1 MAKRTAM
8 PYRAMPRARVAVLTL
23 VLGWGV
29 AGRVAWADEPRVAV
43 ASADA
48 KQAARALVA
57 EGESRFA
64 RRDYPGALA
73 SYSEAY
79 RLVHVPTVGLA
90 VAQTQVALGLLLD
103 AQVTALEIVAL
114 PVQAGEPKVFAEARV
129 SAAELER
136 SLRQRIPSVLVEVSP
151 PGASPRFQVDGREA
165 PSVGET
171 SLKLNPGPH
180 RLSVDAP
187 GHSPVEQ
194 AFKLTEGEARRLRVM
209 LAPTAVAAPEAAL
222 SPPAV
227 IAPAASEPAS
237 PPREEVARERS
248 LSGAEVRGVVALSIA
263 GAGVLVGSTTGIL
276 AFTSK
281 PDCPGS
287 VCPLGSQQAIDES
300 KRFGNIANVSFAV
313 AVVAAGYGLWE
324 LLANGKPTTGVAR
337 PLELGLVPGT
347 GEGAQLQWSGAF

>member
-1 MAKRTAM
+1 MVAKRM
-8 PYRAMPRARVAVLTL
+8 VAVLTL

-29 AGRVAWADEPRVAV
+29 VGREAWAEEPRVAV

-48 KQAARALVA
+48 RQAARALVA

-64 RRDYPGALA
+64 KRDYRGALA

-90 VAQTQVALGLLLD
+90 VAQTEVALGLLLE
-103 AQVTALEIVAL
+103 AQATALEIVAL
-114 PVQAGEPKVFAEARV
+114 PVQAGEPKVFAQARS

-151 PGASPRFQVDGREA
+151 PVAGPRFQVDGR
-165 PSVGET
+165 
-171 SLKLNPGPH
+171 
-180 RLSVDAP
+180 
-187 GHSPVEQ
+187 
-194 AFKLTEGEARRLRVM
+194 
-209 LAPTAVAAPEAAL
+209 TAVAAPEAPL
-222 SPPAV
+222 SPPSV
-227 IAPAASEPAS
+227 MAPATPEPAS
-237 PPREEVARERS
+237 SSREDVAGERS

-263 GAGVLVGSTTGIL
+263 GASVLVGSTTGIL

-324 LLANGKPTTGVAR
+324 LLASGKPTTGAAR
-337 PLELGLVPGT
+337 PLELGLVPG
-347 GEGAQLQWSGAF
+347 ARASARLQWSGVF